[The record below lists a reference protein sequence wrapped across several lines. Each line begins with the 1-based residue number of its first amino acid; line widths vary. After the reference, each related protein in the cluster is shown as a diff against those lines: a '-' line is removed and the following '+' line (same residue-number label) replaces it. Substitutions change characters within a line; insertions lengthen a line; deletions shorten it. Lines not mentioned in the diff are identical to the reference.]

1 MRLGW
6 IVGTIFILSLSWGLT
21 SPSLAQD
28 KPFNAVDKTA
38 ALKLSEKQVVML
50 IQTLSAIEC
59 RNVATLLTCQ
69 DAIELI
75 KDIKAQWKE
84 QNK

>member
-1 MRLGW
+1 MIRVW
-6 IVGTIFILSLSWGLT
+6 VVIFILSLGWVVT

-28 KPFNAVDKTA
+28 KPFDVVDKTA
-38 ALKLSEKQVVML
+38 ALKLSEKQVVMI

-59 RNVATLLTCQ
+59 RNVTMLLTCQ

-75 KDIKAQWKE
+75 KDIKAQWKD
-84 QNK
+84 QSK